1 MTPQAFVEVEALSIS
16 GATTHG
22 VDAALLSSYIAR
34 FSPFWTL
41 SRDGVSLEGSFKQ
54 KFYRSAVHS
63 LERQISMYAIVEL
76 KVEGCASA
84 KAPYSLSYIGRRK
97 GPVRDGKPTDAT
109 EKWSLS
115 WK

>member
-1 MTPQAFVEVEALSIS
+1 MNTPQTVQVEAMSLS
-16 GATTHG
+16 GTTSHG
-22 VDAALLSSYIAR
+22 VDASMLSSYVAK

-41 SRDGVSLEGSFKQ
+41 SRDGSLEGTFKQ
-54 KFYRSAVHS
+54 KFYKAAIHS
-63 LERQISMYAIVEL
+63 LERQIAMYAIVEL
-76 KVEGCASA
+76 KVEGCATA

-97 GPVRDGKPTDAT
+97 GPVREGKPTDAT

>member
-1 MTPQAFVEVEALSIS
+1 MSLSGTS
-16 GATTHG
+16 SHG
-22 VDAALLSSYIAR
+22 VDASMLSSYVAK

-54 KFYRSAVHS
+54 KFYRTAVQS
-63 LERQISMYAIVEL
+63 LERQISMFAIVEL
-76 KVEGCASA
+76 KVEGCATA
-84 KAPYSLSYIGRRK
+84 KAPYSLTYIGRRK
-97 GPVRDGKPTDAT
+97 GPVREGKPTDAT